1 MKRACSILYCL
12 ILILSS
18 TSFCST
24 DANGQS
30 PWLGIHLLMTRSD
43 TTQQLTDAVKN
54 LAQLGVNTIV
64 VEIDYGYEYQ
74 SHPNLRSPNA
84 SSKEQLKK
92 LLAQCRKNNIRLI
105 PQFQFLGHQSWE
117 GATAPLLTQYPQFD
131 ETPGKYPNNKG
142 IYCRSWCPLHPEVN
156 PIVFELVDELIEV
169 LQADAFHV
177 GMDETFLIA
186 EDSCPRC
193 KGKNKAE
200 MFAKAINDY
209 HKHIVGKHKIEMLMW
224 GDRLIDSSKINY
236 GDWEAS
242 SNNTAKAVDMIPKD
256 IIICDWHY
264 ETRVAYE
271 SIPMFLEKG
280 FRVWPSSWR
289 KPEAAKAL
297 IDYSIKQNNPKMV
310 GHLNTT
316 WGTVPMKELVAFE
329 PLRYSTRTFSRRL
342 PQKTLKVPDRGA
354 LRP

>member
-12 ILILSS
+12 VLFLSS

-43 TTQQLTDAVKN
+43 TTEQLTDAVN
-54 LAQLGVNTIV
+54 DLAQLGVNTIV
-64 VEIDYGYEYQ
+64 AEIDYGYEYQ
-74 SHPNLRSPNA
+74 SHPNLRSRNA
-84 SSKEQLKK
+84 SSREQLKK

-117 GATAPLLTQYPQFD
+117 SSTSPLLTQYPQFD
-131 ETPGKYPNNKG
+131 ETPGKYPNNEG
-142 IYCRSWCPLHPEVN
+142 IYCRSWCPLNPEVN

-169 LQADAFHV
+169 LEADAFHV
-177 GMDETFLIA
+177 GMDEVFIIA
-186 EDSCPRC
+186 EDSCFRC
-193 KGKNKAE
+193 KGKDKAE
-200 MFAKAINDY
+200 IFAKAINDY
-209 HKHIVGKHKIEMLMW
+209 HRHIVGKHKIEMLMW

-236 GDWEAS
+236 GRWEAS
-242 SNNTAKAVDMIPKD
+242 ANHTAKAVDLIPTD

-264 ETRVAYE
+264 ETRVAYD

-280 FRVWPSSWR
+280 FRVWPASWR

-297 IDYSIKQNNPKMV
+297 IDYSINQNNPQIV
-310 GHLNTT
+310 GLLNTT
-316 WGTVPMKELVAFE
+316 WGTVPIKELIAFE
-329 PLRYSTRTFSRRL
+329 PLKYSISRFSRQL
-342 PQKTLKVPDRGA
+342 PQKPLKTPDRDD
-354 LRP
+354 